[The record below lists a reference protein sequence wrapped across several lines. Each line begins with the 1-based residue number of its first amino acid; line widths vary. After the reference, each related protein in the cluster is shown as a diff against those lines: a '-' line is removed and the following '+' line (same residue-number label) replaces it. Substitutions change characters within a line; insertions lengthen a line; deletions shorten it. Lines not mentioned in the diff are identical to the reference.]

1 MALANVV
8 ETPRTKVV
16 RHQLSNPQVVALAD
30 WIAANRDW
38 LLAAQPDVD
47 TVVRMAGTDLKFKVS
62 PANVQTSA
70 KIRGIA
76 WPAPKVE
83 VDREDVRAQ
92 AVVEALRD
100 LYAKIGEDAPNDVLA
115 RIVNPDFVPTPT
127 SAGDHQVPA

>member
-1 MALANVV
+1 
-8 ETPRTKVV
+8 
-16 RHQLSNPQVVALAD
+16 
-30 WIAANRDW
+30 
-38 LLAAQPDVD
+38 VD

-76 WPAPKVE
+76 WPTPKIE
-83 VDREDVRAQ
+83 VNSEDVRAQ

-115 RIVNPDFVPTPT
+115 RIVNPDFVPSP
-127 SAGDHQVPA
+127 SAASDHQTPA